1 MTMTDI
7 TAAGFKGGKT
17 AVALGF
23 FDGLHLGHTQVIVQA
38 LLQELTPIVFTFSGR
53 SVLPKFSRREDII
66 DHDLKLELLE
76 RIGVKHI
83 YAPDFADVKDMTAEQ
98 FVQEILAERLNAGF
112 VSCGYDFHFAKGGKA
127 DADTLREL
135 CGKRG
140 IKVCVVPAVKIGGE
154 TVSST
159 RIRELIKSGD
169 TEKANLLLG
178 YELTYCREV
187 IHGKEN
193 GKKMG
198 FPTINQT
205 IPEGMTLPKF
215 GVYKSRTKIGDTEYP
230 SVTNIGVKP
239 TIDLDEGEVRRPL
252 METHII
258 GFEGDLYGRRIS
270 VSLLSYIRD
279 ERKFSGLQEL
289 SEQLEK
295 DKRSA
300 ICSPKNLS
308 GR

>member
-1 MTMTDI
+1 MTDI
-7 TAAGFKGGKT
+7 TAAGFRDGKS

-38 LLQELTPIVFTFSGR
+38 LIQELPSIVFTFSGS
-53 SVLPKFSRREDII
+53 SVLPKVSRREDII
-66 DHDLKLELLE
+66 AHDLKLELLE
-76 RIGVKHI
+76 KMGVKHI

-98 FVQEILAERLNAGF
+98 FVEEILSRRLNAGF
-112 VSCGYDFHFAKGGKA
+112 VSCGYDFRFAKGGNA
-127 DADTLREL
+127 DADALREL

-140 IKVCVVPAVKIGGE
+140 IEVCVVPAVKIDGE

-159 RIRELIKSGD
+159 LIRQLIKSGE

-187 IHGKEN
+187 VHGKEN
-193 GKKMG
+193 GKKIG

-205 IPEGMTLPKF
+205 IPEGMTVPKF

-230 SVTNIGVKP
+230 SITNIGVKP
-239 TIDLDEGEVRRPL
+239 TIDLDEGEVRSPL

-258 GFEGDLYGRRIS
+258 GFEGDLYGQRIS
-270 VSLLSYIRD
+270 VSLLSYIRS
-279 ERKFSGLQEL
+279 ERKFGGLQEL

-295 DKRSA
+295 DKKLA
-300 ICSPKNLS
+300 IN
-308 GR
+308 

>member
-1 MTMTDI
+1 MTDI
-7 TAAGFKGGKT
+7 TEAGFSGGKS

-23 FDGLHLGHTQVIVQA
+23 FDGLHLGHTRVIVQA
-38 LLQELTPIVFTFSGR
+38 LIQELTPIVFTFSGS
-53 SVLPKFSRREDII
+53 SVLPKFRQREDII
-66 DHDLKLELLE
+66 THDLKLELLE
-76 RIGVKHI
+76 KMGVKHI
-83 YAPDFADVKDMTAEQ
+83 YAPDFADVKDMTAGQ
-98 FVQEILAERLNAGF
+98 FVEEILVNRLNAGF
-112 VSCGYDFHFAKGGKA
+112 VSCGYDFRFARGGTA

-135 CGKRG
+135 CCKRG
-140 IKVCVVPAVKIGGE
+140 IKLCVVPAVKIDGE

-159 RIRELIKSGD
+159 LIRQLIKNGE

-193 GKKMG
+193 GRKMG

-205 IPEGMTLPKF
+205 IPEGMTVPKQ
-215 GVYKSRTKIGDTEYP
+215 GVYKSRTRVGDTDYP

-239 TIDLDEGEVRRPL
+239 TIDLEAGEQRAPL

-258 GFEGDLYGRRIS
+258 GYDGDLYGQRIS
-270 VSLLSYIRD
+270 VSLLSYIRS

-295 DKRSA
+295 DKKLA
-300 ICSPKNLS
+300 IN
-308 GR
+308 

>member
-1 MTMTDI
+1 MTDI
-7 TAAGFKGGKT
+7 TAAGFRGGKS

-38 LLQELTPIVFTFSGR
+38 LLQELTPIVFTFSNR
-53 SVLPKFSRREDII
+53 SVLPKFTKREDII
-66 DHDLKLELLE
+66 AYDLKSELLE
-76 RIGVKHI
+76 KMGVKHI

-98 FVQEILAERLNAGF
+98 FVQEILVERLGAGF

-127 DADTLREL
+127 DAETLSEL
-135 CGKRG
+135 CRAHG
-140 IKVCVVPAVKIGGE
+140 IEVCVVPAVKIDGE

-159 RIRELIKSGD
+159 LIRRLIKNGE
-169 TEKANLLLG
+169 TEKANCFLG
-178 YELTYCREV
+178 YELTYSLEV
-187 IHGKEN
+187 VHGKQN

-205 IPEGMTLPKF
+205 LPEGMTVPKL
-215 GVYKSRTKIGDTEYP
+215 GVYKSRTKVGDTEYP
-230 SVTNIGVKP
+230 SITNIGVKP
-239 TIDLDEGEVRRPL
+239 TIDLDENEIRTPL

-258 GFEGDLYGRRIS
+258 GFEGDLYGEKVS
-270 VSLLSYIRD
+270 VSLLSFMRE

-295 DKRSA
+295 DKKLA
-300 ICSPKNLS
+300 IN
-308 GR
+308 